1 MSRSFRCVWVTFFA
15 DSVHGLTVLWSG
27 LEMDVWYGPYGLP
40 LFDLWNLEYLR
51 KNVLEASRLV
61 SWKLKPDVV
70 YFCFYSSEQTRIYL
84 PANKRKAWSVNNNR
98 TKKPKI
104 SKVFTES
111 VFLTGLWSL
120 VRYQLTCPMS
130 ALKNLIS
137 SNITNNGRGFLSAKC
152 LKSGKVLLRMLLASF
167 NDIGHKCR
175 WVFMLMA
182 ALRCWGP
189 IL

>member
-1 MSRSFRCVWVTFFA
+1 MSRSFRCVWVTFFRRLCPRS
-15 DSVHGLTVLWSG
+15 DRPL
-27 LEMDVWYGPYGLP
+27 VWFRDGRLVRAIRPSLVWP
-40 LFDLWNLEYLR
+40 LNLEYLR

-175 WVFMLMA
+175 WVLMLMA